1 MKDKNIQ
8 AIRGMGDV
16 LPSQTYLWEYVEDT
30 VRAWLQSYGYLN
42 IRTPILEKTDL
53 FVRSIGET
61 TDIVEKEMYT
71 F

>member
-8 AIRGMGDV
+8 PIRGMSDV
-16 LPSQTYLWEYVEDT
+16 LPGQTYLWEYLEDT

-61 TDIVEKEMYT
+61 TDIVEKEK
-71 F
+71 